1 MATTNQNLQ
10 KNAKITP
17 VKRHRKGRI
26 VAILIIILAVGIAG
40 TVLALNLI
48 NANKSSN
55 QAEEPQATS
64 VDQTDMTSGKSSEAT
79 AALGS
84 SNEASNKTPSQY
96 EGDNPNN
103 YSNLTGIVTFTGV
116 SEGQF
121 VVSVA
126 LDQFITGSCHF
137 TIEGPA
143 GSVINTDIDIFAGP
157 SSSFCSYNGP
167 VPADH
172 GIYKITVTP
181 TSADKTGTI
190 TGEVEL

>member
-26 VAILIIILAVGIAG
+26 VAILIIVLAVGIAG

-103 YSNLTGIVTFTGV
+103 YSNLTGIITFTGRLTFSSV
-116 SEGQF
+116 GV
-121 VVSVA
+121 VVSRAAAILLLRVQPVRLSIPISTFLPA
-126 LDQFITGSCHF
+126 HLLRFVRITAQFR
-137 TIEGPA
+137 P
-143 GSVINTDIDIFAGP
+143 
-157 SSSFCSYNGP
+157 
-167 VPADH
+167 
-172 GIYKITVTP
+172 ITVFIGLP
-181 TSADKTGTI
+181 SLLLAQIKPVLSPGR
-190 TGEVEL
+190 